1 MLPSLHSRELRAQLT
16 RFPSKGSCPLRSFV
30 GGVNGTE
37 LDVAE
42 GDSSVGLLGLDI
54 AGLARGGGTSTASST
69 DLVGSNGVGRV
80 EPEHV
85 GGVVIPDREDESHAS
100 IEVLTE
106 GSKTTLLGEL
116 VGVTG
121 DLLLFLAELVGDLVG
136 LCDSRDV
143 GVGLLDDL
151 AVLDVDTANGCEGT
165 GGGIVVRQKLCHNC
179 DLRLRVNSLARSEKV
194 GCTESVGVEIASIL
208 VAVAVVAG
216 LARTAS
222 SVASARAVGGA
233 SMRSKSSGDGVL
245 W

>member
-1 MLPSLHSRELRAQLT
+1 M
-16 RFPSKGSCPLRSFV
+16 
-30 GGVNGTE
+30 
-37 LDVAE
+37 
-42 GDSSVGLLGLDI
+42 LGLDI
-54 AGLARGGGTSTASST
+54 AGLARGRGTSTASST

-85 GGVVIPDREDESHAS
+85 GSVVIPDGEDKSHTG
-100 IEVLTE
+100 IKILTE
-106 GSKTTLLGEL
+106 ASKTTLLGEL

-121 DLLLFLAELVGDLVG
+121 HLLLFLAELVGDLVG
-136 LCDSRDV
+136 LCDSGDV

-151 AVLDVDTANGCEGT
+151 AVLNVDTADGGQGT
-165 GGGIVVRQKLCHNC
+165 SSGVVLYTLSAFPAILSLYREVMTDCSNELC
-179 DLRLRVNSLARSEKV
+179 DYAELRFRVNSLARSEKV

-222 SVASARAVGGA
+222 SVASARAVGGT